1 MGSSSKGAGHC
12 VRGPHVTF
20 LYPPV
25 RKALPVPPRGIFPR
39 GRLIVL
45 TIGLSGLS
53 PTPSQRTIEIACL
66 SYGRAEPRHLA
77 DPIIAIANTAGA
89 GLAATVL
96 ACKVRDTRI
105 GEN

>member
-1 MGSSSKGAGHC
+1 MTGWDLL
-12 VRGPHVTF
+12 VRGLGIVSAVLTSLSYIPQ
-20 LYPPV
+20 V
-25 RKALPVPPRGIFPR
+25 RKALPRHSTR
-39 GRLIVL
+39 DLSLRTLIVL
-45 TIGLSGLS
+45 TVGLAGWILYGL
-53 PTPSQRTIEIACL
+53 II
-66 SYGRAEPRHLA
+66 A